1 MTTEVLAPPQPE
13 ERQGPTTAEW
23 LHPEDR
29 LLLGEAGLRMS
40 EADYA
45 LAVAGLGMRMPA
57 SNEDQDGDHESP
69 ASIFWSWTTFS
80 TVLAHPSL
88 LLASDDPATSY
99 VHLALD
105 QIAFDEI
112 ALADSGLDEE
122 MLRTVRRD
130 WRTYAGEFAPLMVH
144 LLDWDALDDVRPL
157 IRILQHPAVGAA
169 AVILDE
175 HAPGF
180 DAKWQW
186 PLRISTFVDDAAAL
200 PLDRL
205 HGMWPAHSLSE
216 VQTLGRDHARS
227 ELLVVRGGL
236 REALAKVLSL
246 PYRVRTSHLLLLA
259 PADGRLQQD
268 HALLKALMAETQAG
282 AISLVP
288 LAPEHLD
295 TALNALIE
303 HVSHNALYPAAV
315 AAAFAHTGTQAQALH
330 IMDRRLGAAAKLDSL
345 TFKLANDLL
354 RLPESESLL
363 LADTSA
369 SMSEIGIAETS
380 SAHEVGTAL
389 ESRRMRFDNESGGAT
404 MVKAI
409 AAASREAWRENA
421 EREAPRFLQGD
432 LRELGAVADA
442 PEPRH
447 LVVGRDYRLDVLIAA
462 ETLGGIV
469 ADQAFDDSQLDW
481 RTATV
486 HRLQVMFTEIGQ
498 WPEPVL
504 GHLDLP
510 RSGASSRCELLFR
523 PTRPGPFAG
532 RVTLYHRGRVLQT
545 ALLECTV
552 LTGDGNAAVDEV
564 PLRFRVE
571 ACVRSRMATLDERR
585 RFDACVVLNH
595 SVGGIATAAVAG
607 EQGANIN
614 NLDTIRPYIV
624 GINAAITAVAM
635 DSARHAKGLSTAAN
649 AELLCELANAGN
661 WIHRGLVV
669 DQIQHSSAAEALRK
683 AEYLQIVSMR
693 PDDPVPLEFVYDYPP
708 PKDGAKVCRNA
719 KKALQE
725 GKCPGTCRP
734 DPDTGEAD
742 HVCPMGFWGLSR
754 VIERH
759 QFDPELGHD
768 ARIKSEPV
776 QGGGRDTLSLRGDL
790 LIATSDQVPS
800 KQRSALRTQTSGFWK
815 KHGNTIPVESW
826 EEWRAAVAEKKPVLL
841 LALPHAGGTGT
852 GISLE
857 ISGKTQRSNGIN
869 QQFVRAENA
878 TRPLVVLFG
887 CDTAHTATVEA
898 VTAYT
903 RHVAVFRQAD
913 SALVLGT
920 VATVLGEDAAK
931 VATALVKR
939 LVEQAAKG
947 QADGGGISFGEV
959 LRDTKRQALI
969 DSQMLAMCLVAYG
982 DADWRLT

>member
-1 MTTEVLAPPQPE
+1 MTTQVLAPPQPE

-23 LHPEDR
+23 LRPEDR

-45 LAVAGLGMRMPA
+45 LAVAGLGVRMPA
-57 SNEDQDGDHESP
+57 FDEDGDKDNESP
-69 ASIFWSWTTFS
+69 ATIFWSWTTFS
-80 TVLAHPSL
+80 TVLAYVLPL
-88 LLASDDPATSY
+88 ATSGSGASATADA
-99 VHLALD
+99 HP
-105 QIAFDEI
+105 AFDQ
-112 ALADSGLDEE
+112 DR
-122 MLRTVRRD
+122 LRTAHAH
-130 WRTYAGEFAPLMVH
+130 WRTHAGEGKPRIIH
-144 LLDWDALDDVRPL
+144 LLDWDLVEDVRPL

-175 HAPGF
+175 DAPEF

-186 PLRISTFVDDAAAL
+186 PLRISAFVDDAAAL

-205 HGMWPAHSLSE
+205 QEMWPAHSLSE
-216 VQTLGRDHARS
+216 VQTLGREHARS

-236 REALAKVLSL
+236 REALSKILSL

-259 PADGRLQQD
+259 PADGRLHQD
-268 HALLKALMAETQAG
+268 HALLKALMAQTQAG

-288 LAPEHLD
+288 LASEHLD

-303 HVSHNALYPAAV
+303 HVSHNEPYPAAV
-315 AAAFAHTGTQAQALH
+315 AAAFAYTQTQALH

-345 TFKLANDLL
+345 TFKLADDLL

-369 SMSEIGIAETS
+369 SVSVSMSEIGIAETS
-380 SAHEVGTAL
+380 SAHEIGTAL
-389 ESRRMRFDNESGGAT
+389 GARRMRFDNESGGAT
-404 MVKAI
+404 TIKALV
-409 AAASREAWRENA
+409 AASREAWRENA
-421 EREAPRFLQGD
+421 EREVPRFLQGD

-510 RSGASSRCELLFR
+510 RSGTSSRCQLLFR

-552 LTGDGNAAVDEV
+552 LTGDESAAVDEV
-564 PLRFRVE
+564 PLKFRVE

-595 SVGGIATAAVAG
+595 SAGGIATAAVAG

-624 GINAAITAVAM
+624 EINAAITAVAM
-635 DSARHAKGLSTAAN
+635 DSARHAKGLNTAAN
-649 AELLCELANAGN
+649 AALLCELANAGN

-669 DQIQHSSAAEALRK
+669 DQIQRSSAAEALRN

-719 KKALQE
+719 KKALQK

-734 DPDTGEAD
+734 DPDAGEAD

-759 QFDPELGHD
+759 QFDPALGHD

-776 QGGGRDTLSLRGDL
+776 RGGGRDTLSLRGDL
-790 LIATSDQVPS
+790 LIATSDQVPT
-800 KQRSALRTQTSGFWK
+800 KQRNALRTQTSGFWK

-852 GISLE
+852 DISLE
-857 ISGKTQRSNGIN
+857 ISGKTQRSNRIN
-869 QQFVRAENA
+869 QRFVRAKTA

-887 CDTAHTATVEA
+887 CDTSDTATVEA

-920 VATVLGEDAAK
+920 VATVLGEGAAK
-931 VATALVKR
+931 VAVALVKR

-947 QADGGGISFGEV
+947 QADGASISFGEV